1 MNEKLNALLGSEEFM
16 AKVSGC
22 ETRETLLA
30 LFAENGVEMTPEEF
44 KAFLKK
50 LDEPECALSDD
61 ELENVAGGNIVRSL
75 FEKVKT
81 KYQ

>member
-1 MNEKLNALLGSEEFM
+1 MNEKLKALLGSEEFM
-16 AKVSGC
+16 AKVNGC
-22 ETRETLLA
+22 ETREKLLA
-30 LFAENGVEMTPEEF
+30 LFSENGVDMTPEEL